1 MANLVI
7 FAVALGIAGRLV
19 KQRWDGV
26 FIDRECRISLS
37 RFQLILWTLLL
48 VSALMTVGLTNTM
61 AEGTIPAPPTGMK
74 VPEGPLDIYIPP
86 EIWALLGLG
95 ALTAVS
101 APGIKASRRIA
112 RNNPAV
118 APFDEQRAIDTV
130 QASQGL
136 VVAPFYEGDVLVKA
150 SPEDARWR
158 DLITGDYQGAPFVD
172 VSKLQQLAFTILTVV
187 VYAAGIWELL
197 DVPLPTDGKVVP
209 ILFFPVASWGLVS
222 LLGISHAAYLTDKQ
236 FGDT

>member
-1 MANLVI
+1 MRGLLVCTILVIVCSLVGHGSGIAIYAGGGRAETWIANLVI

-61 AEGTIPAPPTGMK
+61 ADGLVPAPPTGMK
-74 VPEGPLDIYIPP
+74 APVGPLDIYIPS

-95 ALTAVS
+95 SLTAVS

-112 RNNPAV
+112 RNNSPGT
-118 APFDEQRAIDTV
+118 PF
-130 QASQGL
+130 
-136 VVAPFYEGDVLVKA
+136 
-150 SPEDARWR
+150 
-158 DLITGDYQGAPFVD
+158 
-172 VSKLQQLAFTILTVV
+172 
-187 VYAAGIWELL
+187 
-197 DVPLPTDGKVVP
+197 
-209 ILFFPVASWGLVS
+209 
-222 LLGISHAAYLTDKQ
+222 H
-236 FGDT
+236 